1 MSDADGEIIRSERRG
16 RGQLSRRRGE
26 RETGKDENED
36 EDEDA
41 ERMMLKSDLARARRD
56 RRSRADEGA
65 PGTLVVALGERD
77 ADLVGAHRPRALVG
91 TNRGV
96 KTAQVAHHLV
106 VNFDDELRGFE

>member
-41 ERMMLKSDLARARRD
+41 ERMMLKNDSARARGGIDDHAPTRARANVGQARARVGVRRAGTRGKSD
-56 RRSRADEGA
+56 RGQRTG
-65 PGTLVVALGERD
+65 GE
-77 ADLVGAHRPRALVG
+77 
-91 TNRGV
+91 
-96 KTAQVAHHLV
+96 
-106 VNFDDELRGFE
+106 

>member
-41 ERMMLKSDLARARRD
+41 ERMMLKNDSARARGGIDDHAPTRA
-56 RRSRADEGA
+56 RQERSPSRLASETQTSSTPIVHVHSSGRIGA
-65 PGTLVVALGERD
+65 
-77 ADLVGAHRPRALVG
+77 
-91 TNRGV
+91 
-96 KTAQVAHHLV
+96 
-106 VNFDDELRGFE
+106 

>member
-41 ERMMLKSDLARARRD
+41 
-56 RRSRADEGA
+56 
-65 PGTLVVALGERD
+65 
-77 ADLVGAHRPRALVG
+77 
-91 TNRGV
+91 
-96 KTAQVAHHLV
+96 
-106 VNFDDELRGFE
+106 

>member
-41 ERMMLKSDLARARRD
+41 ERIMLKNDSARARGGIDDHAPTRA
-56 RRSRADEGA
+56 RQERSSSRLASETQTSSTPIVHVHSSGRIGA
-65 PGTLVVALGERD
+65 
-77 ADLVGAHRPRALVG
+77 
-91 TNRGV
+91 
-96 KTAQVAHHLV
+96 
-106 VNFDDELRGFE
+106 

>member
-41 ERMMLKSDLARARRD
+41 ERMMLKNDSARARGGIDDHAPTRA
-56 RRSRADEGA
+56 RQERSSSRLASETQTSSTPIVHMHSSGRIGA
-65 PGTLVVALGERD
+65 
-77 ADLVGAHRPRALVG
+77 
-91 TNRGV
+91 
-96 KTAQVAHHLV
+96 
-106 VNFDDELRGFE
+106 

>member
-41 ERMMLKSDLARARRD
+41 ERMMLKNDSARARGGIDDHAPTRA
-56 RRSRADEGA
+56 RQERSSSRLASETQTSSAPIVHVHSSGRIGA
-65 PGTLVVALGERD
+65 
-77 ADLVGAHRPRALVG
+77 
-91 TNRGV
+91 
-96 KTAQVAHHLV
+96 
-106 VNFDDELRGFE
+106 

>member
-41 ERMMLKSDLARARRD
+41 ERMMLKNDSARARGGIDDHAPTRA
-56 RRSRADEGA
+56 RQERSSSRLASETQTSSTPIVHVHSSGRIGA
-65 PGTLVVALGERD
+65 
-77 ADLVGAHRPRALVG
+77 
-91 TNRGV
+91 
-96 KTAQVAHHLV
+96 
-106 VNFDDELRGFE
+106 